1 MVKQPGVNADTKL
14 TMENN
19 LNVAE
24 TRIKEFGDDKND
36 NFKLFMEITKG
47 WDALEKEIRN
57 QISIHSQKA
66 RNAEN
71 KRDSVRN
78 TIYRR
83 DRDRQERL
91 AQINAVDEDEVFIDP
106 VDMAI
111 AGFAMSNAI
120 EEIVEESAF
129 IVEEDTVYNNNDV
142 QYEESVN
149 EPAYEEDRRDYEE
162 DNYSSNDSSN
172 EE

>member
-1 MVKQPGVNADTKL
+1 VTVIG
-14 TMENN
+14 
-19 LNVAE
+19 
-24 TRIKEFGDDKND
+24 
-36 NFKLFMEITKG
+36 
-47 WDALEKEIRN
+47 
-57 QISIHSQKA
+57 
-66 RNAEN
+66 
-71 KRDSVRN
+71 
-78 TIYRR
+78 
-83 DRDRQERL
+83 QERL